1 LVELV
6 TPVLKFVTV
15 TSASGITAFEGSVTV
30 PTMLPVVA
38 CPRLGRLLERH
49 RMASKRRSVS
59 EMEPMGE
66 VLGCSRLETNDLA
79 AAVFIRPLVKGIMNQ
94 PSLVSTFRQR
104 RMDALQLR

>member
-6 TPVLKFVTV
+6 TPVLTFFTV
-15 TSASGITAFEGSVTV
+15 TSAPGITAFEGSVTV
-30 PTMLPVVA
+30 PTILPVVA
-38 CPRLGRLLERH
+38 CPRLGRLLEMH
-49 RMASKRRSVS
+49 RIASKRSVS

-94 PSLVSTFRQR
+94 PSLVSSFRQR
-104 RMDALQLR
+104 RLDALELR